1 MTDLDELR
9 RHVRVAPLSDCL
21 DAAGLRHQNLPAHVV
36 PLAPGMRMF
45 GRAFTVD
52 AVMASEVPERPY
64 AGLLDALDA
73 LGSDDVYVMPAPDGD
88 MMLGSCWGELLS
100 TWATQRG
107 CAGMV
112 TDGAVRDV
120 AQIVELGFPTFAA
133 GTTPRDIHG
142 RYEIVAHQ
150 VPVMIAGVRI
160 EPGDLIAGDVDGVVV
175 VPMAVEDEV
184 VAAAL
189 AKATGENSVRDAIV
203 AGMSPSQAYDTYGI
217 L

>member
-1 MTDLDELR
+1 
-9 RHVRVAPLSDCL
+9 
-21 DAAGLRHQNLPAHVV
+21 
-36 PLAPGMRMF
+36 MF

-52 AVMASEVPERPY
+52 AVMASEVPEHPY
-64 AGLLDALDA
+64 VGLLDALDA

>member
-1 MTDLDELR
+1 MTNLDELR

-21 DAAGLRHQNLPAHVV
+21 DAAGFRHQNLPAHVV

-45 GRAFTVD
+45 GRAFTVH
-52 AVMASEVPERPY
+52 AVMASGIPERPY
-64 AGLLDALDA
+64 VGLLKALDA
-73 LGSDDVYVMPAPDGD
+73 LGPDDVYVMPGPDGD

-100 TWATQRG
+100 TWAIQRG

-120 AQIVELGFPTFAA
+120 AQILELGFPTFAA
-133 GTTPRDIHG
+133 GTTPRDING

-150 VPVMIAGVRI
+150 VPVMIGGVSI
-160 EPGDLIAGDVDGVVV
+160 GPGDLIAGDVDGVVV
-175 VPMAVEDEV
+175 VPLAVEDEV

-189 AKATGENSVRDAIV
+189 AKATGENSVRDAII
-203 AGMSPSQAYDTYGI
+203 GGLSPSQAYETFGI